1 VKIDDVRENFTG
13 KPEKAENWKVTKSRT
28 ENNLVTFEKS
38 WKDRKFG
45 EFMKVEEKD
54 FSWDV

>member
-1 VKIDDVRENFTG
+1 MKIDDVRENFTG